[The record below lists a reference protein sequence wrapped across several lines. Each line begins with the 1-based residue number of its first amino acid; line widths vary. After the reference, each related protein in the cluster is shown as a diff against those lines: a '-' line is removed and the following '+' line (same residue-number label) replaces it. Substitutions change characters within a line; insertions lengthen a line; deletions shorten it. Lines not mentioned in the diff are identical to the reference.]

1 MCLCLPCALC
11 ILLPV
16 FQVISCILLALILHL
31 HLNPSKLLVLVSFS
45 FQSLNL
51 RIEDLLLFSLY
62 FCLAL
67 VYLGLGFTM

>member
-1 MCLCLPCALC
+1 M
-11 ILLPV
+11 PV

-31 HLNPSKLLVLVSFS
+31 HLNPSKLLVLFSFS

-51 RIEDLLLFSLY
+51 MVEDLLLCSLH

-67 VYLGLGFTM
+67 LYLGLGFTM